1 MTLLKEIIYSGGYKG
16 GGVGEEEGEGTCEY
30 THRSQ
35 QSSLSL
41 FPGLRLVFSES
52 AELYG
57 DNFFFVFSAG
67 DGHDLVLPCLGVP
80 SG

>member
-1 MTLLKEIIYSGGYKG
+1 MTLLKEVIYSGGYKKG
-16 GGVGEEEGEGTCEY
+16 GGVRKGAGEY

-35 QSSLSL
+35 RSSLSL
-41 FPGLRLVFSES
+41 FPGLRLVLPES

-57 DNFFFVFSAG
+57 DIFFFVFSFE
-67 DGHDLVLPCLGVP
+67 DGHDLVLLCLGVL